1 MEKRNSF
8 RKRSFLNLVAT
19 LPVEDAADLSIK
31 SESKEK
37 LQQGIAK
44 SLNRG
49 TEVKAIEVNY

>member
-1 MEKRNSF
+1 
-8 RKRSFLNLVAT
+8 
-19 LPVEDAADLSIK
+19 LPVEDAAVLSIK